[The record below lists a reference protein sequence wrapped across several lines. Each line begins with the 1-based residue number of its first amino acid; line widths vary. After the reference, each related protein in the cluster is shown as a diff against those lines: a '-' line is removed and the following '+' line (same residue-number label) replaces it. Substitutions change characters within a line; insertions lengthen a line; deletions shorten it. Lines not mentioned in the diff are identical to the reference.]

1 MSYQVKSTPYGNYA
15 YVCITGIW
23 PADKPEIILDEIYG
37 EWVNHQRDDLLLD
50 ISKLQTDQSI
60 IDDYYTDRI
69 FENVG
74 FQSIR
79 LMAVFDTPSRKE
91 INDFLEKAAQNSG
104 LQIRFFYQNE
114 QEATDWL
121 DQQSKILD

>member
-1 MSYQVKSTPYGNYA
+1 MNYQVASTLHEN
-15 YVCITGIW
+15 YVCVSINGTW

-37 EWVNHQRDDLLLD
+37 KWANHQRDDLLLD
-50 ISKLQTDQSI
+50 ISKLRADQSVI
-60 IDDYYTDRI
+60 NEYYTDKI

-79 LMAVFDTPSRKE
+79 LIAVFDTPARKE
-91 INDFLEKAAQNSG
+91 INDFLEKAAQNRG

-114 QEATDWL
+114 QEATEWL
-121 DQQSKILD
+121 YQQSKIQD